1 MRASL
6 TLNQLL
12 CYPVTPNDERG
23 ANAMESLHSETVQI
37 LSSVFATRSKY
48 RLLPLAWIVA
58 FTLTPLL
65 AAPVPQEVKIGT
77 LYASSGPFAA
87 ISMPV
92 YYGLKLWADQK
103 NAEGGVFVNP
113 YNKKIP
119 IKLIAYDDQS
129 STATATTLYNQLIT
143 QDRVDILVSDS
154 GSVLTSVGVPIARDH
169 KMLLIDQ
176 TGTGAAFFTRDNP
189 YIVLIS
195 DPISSIWPKY
205 VGEFLNSDGYQLGIR
220 RVAIL
225 YATNDYTGTQASA
238 VRKFVKD
245 AGKLQI
251 VYDNGVATNT
261 SNYTVLL
268 QSIRASNPDA
278 VVHLGYPGNDIAF
291 FRNVQESGIK
301 FKWMFGIY
309 PGLETELVERAVGPK
324 ALQYV
329 YTYVTSSAI
338 SYKPNFGMTLADF
351 KSAWDKKYQGGHVEF
366 GFNSVAGYATGL
378 VLDRALATTD
388 SLDQLALRKA
398 IFAQSGKL
406 KTLDG
411 DFMLDETGAQ
421 TGEIQP
427 LGQLVPDDKGEVK
440 LNIVYPHQL
449 ANAKPVYPAP

>member
-1 MRASL
+1 MKAMRSEMQQIIPYGMRPRQWLLSL
-6 TLNQLL
+6 VCVLFS
-12 CYPVTPNDERG
+12 
-23 ANAMESLHSETVQI
+23 A
-37 LSSVFATRSKY
+37 
-48 RLLPLAWIVA
+48 
-58 FTLTPLL
+58 LTPAL
-65 AAPVPQEVKIGT
+65 AAQAPQDIKIGT

-92 YYGLKLWADQK
+92 YYGLKLWIDQK
-103 NAEGGVFVNP
+103 NAEGGVFVKP
-113 YNKKIP
+113 HNKKIP

-143 QDRVDILVSDS
+143 QDKVDLLISDS

-176 TGTGAAFFTRDNP
+176 TGTGATFFTKDNP

-205 VGEFLNSDGYQLGIR
+205 VGDFLNSDGYQLGIR

-225 YATNDYTGTQASA
+225 YATNDYTGTQANA
-238 VRKFVKD
+238 VRKFLKD

-261 SNYTVLL
+261 QNYTVLL
-268 QSIRASNPDA
+268 QNIRVSNPDA

-301 FKWMFGIY
+301 FKWLFGIY
-309 PGLETELVERAVGPK
+309 PGLETDLVERAVGPK

-329 YTYVTSSAI
+329 CTYVTSSAI
-338 SYKPNFGMTLADF
+338 SYKPNFGMTLAEF
-351 KSAWDKKYQGGHVEF
+351 KAAWDKKYQGGHVEF
-366 GFNSVAGYATGL
+366 GFNSVAGYTTGL
-378 VLDRALATTD
+378 ELDRALAATD

-411 DFMLDETGAQ
+411 DFVLDETGAQ
-421 TGEIQP
+421 IGEIQP
-427 LGQLVPDDKGEVK
+427 LGQLIPDGQGGLM
-440 LNIVYPHQL
+440 LNVIYPHEL